1 MGLCEADDDEC
12 RKKSKAAPSDE
23 QKVQLKD
30 FDDDEDK
37 EILDSIKFA
46 ENKMGAKM
54 GTPKALPK
62 EHPYAPVKYDV
73 EDVQLKDWDQD
84 EDKEI
89 LESIKFAENKLG
101 HNMGTPKALPKEHA
115 YAPVKYDVE
124 ELSQKDYKYVHKTI
138 DAIEKDKG
146 GEAGDCELEDHECIQ
161 RSMKGVKKPEDDAKV
176 MTK

>member
-1 MGLCEADDDEC
+1 
-12 RKKSKAAPSDE
+12 
-23 QKVQLKD
+23 
-30 FDDDEDK
+30 
-37 EILDSIKFA
+37 
-46 ENKMGAKM
+46 M

-124 ELSQKDYKYVHKTI
+124 ELS
-138 DAIEKDKG
+138 
-146 GEAGDCELEDHECIQ
+146 
-161 RSMKGVKKPEDDAKV
+161 
-176 MTK
+176 